1 MTSPTLL
8 APPIHLTPV
17 IPTMLQNSPPTPAPP
32 VHPAHPVPS
41 MLQHASGICISARL
55 QTALLPAPLSGP
67 L

>member
-1 MTSPTLL
+1 MTSPPLLAPAAPHTPMNTATLL
-8 APPIHLTPV
+8 APP
-17 IPTMLQNSPPTPAPP
+17 
-32 VHPAHPVPS
+32 VHPILSIPS